1 MASRN
6 QDDSLPDHP
15 TGASCEGVAL
25 LSERIIIESRN
36 RAVLRDTLA
45 LAFQDDPAMSWILPD
60 PAERARRLP
69 MMFDVVIPGDLKAG
83 TAFASP
89 GGEGATLWR
98 APGKADTGRLE
109 MLRLIFPLIHTFGS
123 ALGRAIQI
131 ADAIDK
137 CHPKTFDFWYL
148 HYAGVR
154 PEHQG
159 KGWGGAAI
167 RAGIARAK
175 ADGLPA
181 WLETA
186 TLSNVGLYQSL
197 GFKVVEEWD
206 IPNGGPHFWAML
218 RPA

>member
-1 MASRN
+1 MAM
-6 QDDSLPDHP
+6 
-15 TGASCEGVAL
+15 
-25 LSERIIIESRN
+25 LSERMISESN
-36 RAVLRDTLA
+36 DRAALRDTLA
-45 LAFQDDPAMSWILPD
+45 LAFQEDPAISWIFPD
-60 PAERARRLP
+60 PVERARRLP
-69 MMFDVVIPGDLKAG
+69 LLFDVVIPGDLKAG

-89 GGEGATLWR
+89 GGEAATLWR

-109 MLRLIFPLIHTFGS
+109 MLRLIFPLIRTFGS

-137 CHPKTFDFWYL
+137 RHPKTFDFWYL

-167 RAGIARAK
+167 RAGIARAE
-175 ADGLPA
+175 ADGVPA

-186 TLSNVGLYQSL
+186 TLSNVGLYQRL
-197 GFKVVEEWD
+197 GFEVVEEWD
-206 IPNGGPHFWAML
+206 IPNGGPHFWSMM
-218 RPA
+218 RNSTNP